1 MILHKNNCKKISLRR
16 YGSEELVRWKNFIAP
31 KTQYIEFTLDDQSAS
46 YQVFIRSEL
55 PQITEESVGLLV
67 EIEGIPAA
75 LWLSSWPLVDRIRSY
90 ITESKLK
97 KLPLEL
103 RAELLET
110 ALDPLLSSIA
120 IKLGISIKVLN
131 FLKIKPSDINAF
143 SVVFK
148 VTENQSRSI
157 DAVLVMNKKLKPVME
172 ELIHRWP
179 TFHYVYE
186 WRNHVTP
193 VFFEIGTMV
202 LTIAELRQLEAA
214 DVLMPESAE
223 NVVNNE
229 LRIRFISNMRF
240 RGRVDNNVVA
250 VESGVKEMSDENNDE
265 NNVVNM
271 GDLPVKLSFDI
282 GEMVLPFH
290 QVEGFTSGY
299 VINLDAPF
307 GEIIK
312 IRSQNRVLGTGEL
325 VDINGKVGV
334 RIITLFG
341 INTNG

>member
-1 MILHKNNCKKISLRR
+1 MILHNNNCKKINLQR
-16 YGSEELVRWKNFIAP
+16 YSSEELVRWKNFIAP
-31 KTQYIEFTLDDQSAS
+31 KTQYIEFDLEDQRAS

-55 PQITEESVGLLV
+55 PTVTKKSVGLLV
-67 EIEGIPAA
+67 EIDGVPAA
-75 LWLSSWPLVDRIRSY
+75 LWLSCWPLVDRIRRY

-110 ALDPLLSSIA
+110 ALDPLLSSIVK
-120 IKLGISIKVLN
+120 KLGITIKVLN
-131 FLKIKPSDINAF
+131 FLKIKPSDINDF

-148 VTENQSRSI
+148 VTENQSRNI
-157 DAVLVMNKKLKPVME
+157 DAILVMNTKLQPVIE
-172 ELIHRWP
+172 VLIDRWP
-179 TFHYVYE
+179 SFHYHFE

-193 VFFEIGTMV
+193 LFFEVGTMA
-202 LTIAELRQLEAA
+202 LSIAELQQLEVA
-214 DVLMPESAE
+214 DVIMVESAE
-223 NVVNNE
+223 NIINNE
-229 LRIRFISNMRF
+229 LCIRFVSDVRF
-240 RGRVDNNVVA
+240 KARVNENTLT
-250 VESGVKEMSDENNDE
+250 VESGVSKMSDENRDDGIA
-265 NNVVNM
+265 NM
-271 GDLPVKLSFDI
+271 GDLPVKLSFDL

-290 QVEGFTSGY
+290 QVESFTSGY
-299 VINLDAPF
+299 VINLNEPF
-307 GEIIK
+307 GEIVK